1 MLLTCTKIPLFI
13 FRTKNF
19 GIKDVYFRI
28 FLANRLSNRCLNK
41 VIALLISLALTFLY
55 FFFLILR
62 RTFVPLQAINLFTPK
77 NNLKI

>member
-55 FFFLILR
+55 FFFLKL
-62 RTFVPLQAINLFTPK
+62 TADVLPLQAINLFIPK
-77 NNLKI
+77 NNSKI

>member
-55 FFFLILR
+55 FFFFDFKTDLC
-62 RTFVPLQAINLFTPK
+62 TFAGN
-77 NNLKI
+77 